1 MSIITILDKYTNV
14 GIQYLKSC
22 KFTCENMSKDTKQKI
37 SQLVKKARA
46 EKSQRAFAI
55 SLGVSS
61 TAVQHW
67 ENGVSIPET
76 KHLSDIA
83 ALAGYN
89 LSQVMAYLD
98 GSPLPELDITN
109 EVVSYVNKMSF
120 KQLTVVTRAVADRYS
135 AIAESVG

>member
-1 MSIITILDKYTNV
+1 MNT
-14 GIQYLKSC
+14 
-22 KFTCENMSKDTKQKI
+22 ETKQKL
-37 SQLVKKARA
+37 SQLVKKARGD
-46 EKSQRAFAI
+46 KSQRAFAI

-67 ENGVSIPET
+67 ENGTSMPEA
-76 KHLSDIA
+76 KHLSQIA
-83 ALAGYN
+83 NAAGYS

-98 GSPLPELDITN
+98 GAELPQLDITT